1 MSCAGMGRIP
11 VMYLHR
17 IAADTWAV
25 SETPDGPLRL
35 LRSDPLQT
43 PPEEWDLGDTA
54 ERPGTLLA
62 PFFRGAKIVGIG
74 RNYKEHVKELSS
86 PMPAEPVLF
95 LKAPSSVIGPGE
107 AVVLPPE
114 SQRVEHEGEIAV
126 IVRERL
132 GRGASPEAARRA
144 VLGVTPVCD
153 VTARD
158 IQRKDPT
165 FARGKSFDTFCPL
178 GPAVWVGA
186 DLENLEVITRV
197 DGQERQRGHT
207 RDMTWGIVDLLIYAA
222 RMMTLEPGDVI
233 LTGSPAGV
241 GPLVPGNRLEVEIS
255 GVGVLENRVVGLS
268 APLQPSRRAA
278 STDTARSRHARRGG

>member
-1 MSCAGMGRIP
+1 MLLYRLPAALADI
-11 VMYLHR
+11 
-17 IAADTWAV
+17 ADTWAV

-35 LRSDPLQT
+35 LLSDPLQT
-43 PPEEWDLGDTA
+43 PPQEWRLGEAA
-54 ERPGTLLA
+54 ERPAAFLA

-74 RNYKEHVKELSS
+74 RNYKDHVKELSN

-114 SQRVEHEGEIAV
+114 SERVEHEGEIAV
-126 IVRERL
+126 VVCARL
-132 GRGASPEAARRA
+132 SRGATPGEARRA
-144 VLGVTPVCD
+144 VLGVTAACD

-178 GPAVWVGA
+178 GPAILIGNE
-186 DLENLEVITRV
+186 DLEELEVITRV
-197 DGQERQRGHT
+197 NGEERQRGHA
-207 RDMTWGIVDLLIYAA
+207 RDMTWGIVDLLLYTS

-241 GPLVPGNRLEVEIS
+241 GPLLPGNRVEVEIW
-255 GVGVLENRVVGLS
+255 GVGVLGNGVVGW
-268 APLQPSRRAA
+268 AP
-278 STDTARSRHARRGG
+278 